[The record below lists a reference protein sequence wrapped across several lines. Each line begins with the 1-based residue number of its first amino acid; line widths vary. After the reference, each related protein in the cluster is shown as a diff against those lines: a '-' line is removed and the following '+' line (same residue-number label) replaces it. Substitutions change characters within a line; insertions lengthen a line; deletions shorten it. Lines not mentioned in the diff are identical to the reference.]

1 MIYATERDAKLAR
14 MIGPEAMW
22 RKSGAT
28 SVCHVT
34 AIAVDVG
41 TALTTV
47 TICFE
52 KPAQYRGT
60 AINAAIP
67 LPFKLGSDSHQSEPS
82 LMTPSKM
89 VEELR
94 ETFGLNVTQ
103 LAQALHIERITV
115 YAWMRTELLEKLNQS
130 NRNRLWSLHKLA
142 QQWRQYSPLSGKYLL
157 EPIPGQD
164 TTILQML
171 CQEDLSP
178 YEFARAYELL
188 AKATAPST
196 RVQQNQAERSTA
208 LKKGI
213 ENLRKNSNKF
223 GMNLD

>member
-1 MIYATERDAKLAR
+1 MIYASEHDAKLAM
-14 MIGPEAMW
+14 MIGAEAMW

-28 SVCHVT
+28 SVCQVT
-34 AIAVDVG
+34 SIAVDVG

-47 TICFE
+47 AICFE
-52 KPAQYRGT
+52 EPWQYRGT
-60 AINAAIP
+60 SINAAIP
-67 LPFKLGSDSHQSEPS
+67 LPFKLAIDNHQAEPS
-82 LMTPSKM
+82 LTSPAKM

-94 ETFGLNVTQ
+94 EAFGLNVTQ
-103 LAQALHIERITV
+103 LAQVLHIERITV

-142 QQWRQYSPLSGKYLL
+142 LQWHEYAPLSGKYLV

-164 TTILQML
+164 TTLLEML
-171 CQEDLSP
+171 CQEDPSP

-188 AKATAPST
+188 AKATTPST
-196 RVQQNQAERSTA
+196 RVQQHQTERRSA

-213 ENLRKNSNKF
+213 ENLRKNANKF